1 MVVSKEHAVK
11 IAQDF
16 VRTQLPECPVR
27 LDTPF
32 VRREV
37 LGDGYRWA
45 IMFERVTPPDV
56 VVSPGEVI
64 VLVDE
69 TTGKPEFEL
78 AI

>member
-11 IAQDF
+11 IAQEF
-16 VRTQLPECPVR
+16 VRTRLPECPVR
-27 LDTPF
+27 LDSPF
-32 VRREV
+32 ARREV
-37 LGDGYRWA
+37 IRDRYRWTV
-45 IMFERVTPPDV
+45 MFDRITPPDV

-69 TTGKPEFEL
+69 VTGTPEFEL